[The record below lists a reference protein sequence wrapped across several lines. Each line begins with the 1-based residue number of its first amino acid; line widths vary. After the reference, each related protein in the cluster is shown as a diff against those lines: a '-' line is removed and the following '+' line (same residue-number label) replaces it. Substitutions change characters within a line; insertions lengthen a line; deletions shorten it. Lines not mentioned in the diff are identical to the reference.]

1 MSFNTEISFTLNGE
15 KQTAT
20 VGAGMS
26 ALSMLREVIGLTGT
40 KYGCGEGE
48 CGACTIIVDGRS
60 VNSCLLFAL
69 DCVGCEL
76 TTIEGLANSK
86 QAETVRQSFV
96 AHGAVQCGF
105 CTPGMV
111 VQSTNLLSTQPQPDA
126 AAAKRAIEGNL
137 CRCTGYQKIVEAIV
151 DAGQKAAAGDAP

>member
-1 MSFNTEISFTLNGE
+1 MSFNTEISFTLNGV
-15 KQTAT
+15 KHRAS
-20 VGAGMS
+20 VAADMS
-26 ALSMLREVIGLTGT
+26 ALAMLRDVVGLTGT

-69 DCVGCEL
+69 DCDGREL
-76 TTIEGLANSK
+76 TTVEGLAGNK
-86 QAETVRQSFV
+86 QADAVRAAFV

-111 VQSTNLLSTQPQPDA
+111 MEATNLLATTPQPDA
-126 AAAKRAIEGNL
+126 QAAKRAIEGNL

-151 DAGQKAAAGDAP
+151 DAGQQLARKDTL

>member
-1 MSFNTEISFTLNGE
+1 MSFKTEISFTLNGV
-15 KQTAT
+15 KQRTT
-20 VGAGMS
+20 VSAAMS
-26 ALSMLREVIGLTGT
+26 ALSMLRDVLGLTGT

-69 DCVGCEL
+69 DCEGREL
-76 TTIEGLANSK
+76 TTIEGLAGNK
-86 QAETVRQSFV
+86 HTEALRQSFV

-111 VQSTNLLSTQPQPDA
+111 VQSTYLLSTQPQPNAD
-126 AAAKRAIEGNL
+126 AAKRAIEGNL
-137 CRCTGYQKIVEAIV
+137 CRCTGYQKIVDAVV
-151 DAGQKAAAGDAP
+151 DAGQKFAGDTP